1 MRVVA
6 CDSRLARAVTVAQP
20 RRVSVTARPLSS
32 RGSSGAVDRTL
43 GVRFGDNDAAQTR
56 VHSVCSAAD
65 DDEPPTPGEQDPPL
79 KRSDSASVRSQQGGE
94 AHGLHGG
101 AGDAHTPGS
110 PQVGGEGLSASYP
123 SQPGSVA
130 AIRAAVV
137 DFAARH
143 GACAATLDAVRLA
156 VSEAATNVVV
166 HAYRDAPDRGV
177 IELAVSIAGGELWV
191 IVSDGGSG
199 LRARRDSP
207 GLGLGLGL
215 IAGVADGIDLVQ
227 RAGGG
232 LELRMRF
239 ALDAPG
245 LGTQ

>member
-1 MRVVA
+1 M
-6 CDSRLARAVTVAQP
+6 
-20 RRVSVTARPLSS
+20 
-32 RGSSGAVDRTL
+32 
-43 GVRFGDNDAAQTR
+43 
-56 VHSVCSAAD
+56 
-65 DDEPPTPGEQDPPL
+65 
-79 KRSDSASVRSQQGGE
+79 KRSDSASLGAQGGE
-94 AHGLHGG
+94 AHGLHGATG
-101 AGDAHTPGS
+101 ARGHDS
-110 PQVGGEGLSASYP
+110 PALGGEGLSASYP
-123 SQPGSVA
+123 SQAESVA

-143 GACAATLDAVRLA
+143 GASPATLDAVRLA

-166 HAYRDAPDRGV
+166 HAYRDERARGE
-177 IELAVSIAGGELWV
+177 IELSASIAGGELWV
-191 IVSDGGSG
+191 IVADGGSG

-239 ALDAPG
+239 ALDKAG
-245 LGTQ
+245 LATQ